1 MPPTCHARAA
11 RRSSIHRKA
20 IEAAPFAGQALP
32 LIIMRRFLDKWPKM
46 AFVYLPLLIVVA
58 AATVLVREH
67 LQSDINKA
75 IRLVRES
82 NSRKENFTV
91 QQYLYSTV
99 FYRQRQGEPIQIDG
113 WRASP
118 ATDPA
123 RAIIVEFS
131 YSDSSGPHRA
141 AWEANVQA
149 SQATPLN
156 DAARDLSWH

>member
-1 MPPTCHARAA
+1 
-11 RRSSIHRKA
+11 
-20 IEAAPFAGQALP
+20 
-32 LIIMRRFLDKWPKM
+32 M

-99 FYRQRQGEPIQIDG
+99 FYRQRQGESVQIDG
-113 WRASP
+113 WQASLSPGP
-118 ATDPA
+118 AG
-123 RAIIVEFS
+123 AIIVQFS
-131 YSDSSGPHRA
+131 YSDSGGPHVA
-141 AWEANVQA
+141 TWEANLSA
-149 SQATPLN
+149 GKTTPLN